1 MGRMR
6 AISFLFLVA
15 LLLLSGRIQA
25 ADGPGGA
32 APREDAAGRLS
43 ARLYPDH
50 ASFSTS
56 RKARVFA
63 EIINIGAAP
72 VEINL
77 WNLGQSM
84 LALDI
89 RNGRGERMLTIGPS
103 TPQTPEVMKRYRKTL
118 DPGKRIEIEYNLNI
132 FSPELAA
139 GTYSVKMVSIPSN
152 TVRVSIRPWMFW
164 K

>member
-1 MGRMR
+1 MGGMR
-6 AISFLFLVA
+6 AISFLFLA
-15 LLLLSGRIQA
+15 APLLLCGRIQA
-25 ADGPGGA
+25 ADGPDTS

-43 ARLYPDH
+43 ARLYPGH

-56 RKARVFA
+56 RNARVFA
-63 EIINIGAAP
+63 EITNTGTAP

-77 WNLGQSM
+77 WNLGQSV

-103 TPQTPEVMKRYRKTL
+103 TPQAPEVIKRYRKAL
-118 DPGKRIEIEYNLNI
+118 DPGKHVEIEYNLNI
-132 FSPELAA
+132 FSPELDA
-139 GTYSVKMVSIPSN
+139 GTYSVKMFSLPSN